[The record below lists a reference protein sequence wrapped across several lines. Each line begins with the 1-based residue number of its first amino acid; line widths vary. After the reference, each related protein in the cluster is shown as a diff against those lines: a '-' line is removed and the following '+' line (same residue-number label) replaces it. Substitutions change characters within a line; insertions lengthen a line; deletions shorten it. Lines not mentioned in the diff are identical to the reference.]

1 MSSRDYQQFL
11 SLSYFN
17 LNLLLENFVT
27 LLFYIHC
34 HNNVFLIFF
43 EGLYSSRKLNIKN
56 FKIKRRII
64 KSLMKEEKFH
74 EFVLFFSKIF
84 FEELYQIFTSIF
96 FIHYTIHF
104 NPTPDIL
111 VKLKILRFHSSFF
124 FVSIVFFLLMILG

>member
-34 HNNVFLIFF
+34 HNNVFLFFF
-43 EGLYSSRKLNIKN
+43 EGLYSSRKLYIKN
-56 FKIKRRII
+56 FKIKTRII
-64 KSLMKEEKFH
+64 KSLMKEKFH

-96 FIHYTIHF
+96 YSLYCTIHF
-104 NPTPDIL
+104 NPTPDII

-124 FVSIVFFLLMILG
+124 FPFLSFSFY